1 MSLTKRQKY
10 DCVIIGGG
18 FFGAYL
24 ALYLQQKYPRV
35 LILEQEG
42 DLLLRASLNNQ
53 ARVHNGYHYP
63 RALGTALSSARH
75 FRRFCDEFKEAI
87 CSDFSKY
94 YAIASLGSK
103 TSSRQFYRLFRQFH
117 IPIESAPNH
126 IKAMF
131 DTRLVSDV
139 FAVREYAFN
148 ANVLRKILKS
158 KLEHVEI
165 AYNTRAL
172 SLKEGIH
179 TIKLSIERKE
189 GHNEVGDI
197 ISAPLVINSTY
208 AGINALLSS
217 SALPTLPLK
226 YEYTEMALV
235 SVPSSLKGFSF
246 TLMDGAFFSLMP
258 YPARECYTLSHVRYT
273 PHCAWNDAMY
283 PNANP
288 YEILSTLK
296 QSRQSNFPLMKAD
309 SARYLPALAELS
321 YHGSL
326 YEIKTLQLRNEI
338 DDGRPIVF
346 AKDYGIKGFCT
357 IMGGKIDNIYE
368 IMELIKTEGI

>member
-1 MSLTKRQKY
+1 MSPTKRQNY

-24 ALYLQQKYPRV
+24 ALYLRQKYPRV
-35 LILEQEG
+35 LLLEQEG

-63 RALGTALSSARH
+63 RALSTALSSARH
-75 FRRFCDEFKEAI
+75 FARFCDEFKEAI
-87 CSDFSKY
+87 CSDFAKY

-103 TSSRQFYRLFRQFH
+103 TSSRQFYRLFKQFH
-117 IPIESAPNH
+117 IPIESASNH

-158 KLEHVEI
+158 KLENVEI
-165 AYNTRAL
+165 AYNTRAVRV
-172 SLKEGIH
+172 KEDIHGIA
-179 TIKLSIERKE
+179 LMIERD
-189 GHNEVGDI
+189 EVSDKI
-197 ISAPLVINSTY
+197 HAPLVINSTY
-208 AGINALLSS
+208 AGINALLTA

-235 SVPSSLKGFSF
+235 SVPSSLKGLSF

-258 YPARECYTLSHVRYT
+258 YPAQGCYTLSHVRYT
-273 PHCAWNDAMY
+273 PHCAWNDRIY
-283 PNANP
+283 PHANP

-296 QSRQSNFPLMKAD
+296 QSRQSNFPLMQAD
-309 SARYLPALAELS
+309 SARYLPALTELT
-321 YHGSL
+321 YHSSL

-368 IMELIKTEGI
+368 IMELLKVEGI